1 MCIIYIIYIHIASWI
16 ILSLVLVW
24 NWLGKMHHESGWLGG
39 VKTLP
44 ERVGDLTC
52 SEYEIFLVEHHS
64 SGKRKPMFQRFIS
77 LKTPQ
82 ATMAVYSVSFHWV
95 FSSASRGE
103 TLRHFPR
110 PLDWLHQPKHHT
122 QLSIAC
128 RSLGGKGRMLER
140 DLDDWSA
147 IRKTVQ
153 KNVDK
158 DIWNDVKYVCSISM
172 YYNGVV
178 LPC

>member
-1 MCIIYIIYIHIASWI
+1 MRLGSSYHLYWCETG
-16 ILSLVLVW
+16 
-24 NWLGKMHHESGWLGG
+24 LGKWTVKAGGWETTSETFCHCNSFSNSCTLG

-103 TLRHFPR
+103 PCDTSLV
-110 PLDWLHQPKHHT
+110 PLTDFISQSTTPSSASLAGAWEEKVG
-122 QLSIAC
+122 C
-128 RSLGGKGRMLER
+128 RKG
-140 DLDDWSA
+140 
-147 IRKTVQ
+147 T
-153 KNVDK
+153 
-158 DIWNDVKYVCSISM
+158 
-172 YYNGVV
+172 
-178 LPC
+178 

>member
-1 MCIIYIIYIHIASWI
+1 MYIIYIYIYCIYIHIASWI

-24 NWLGKMHHESGWLGG
+24 NWLGKMHRESGWLGDNLWD
-39 VKTLP
+39 VLP
-44 ERVGDLTC
+44 LQFFFKLMYK
-52 SEYEIFLVEHHS
+52 SYPYH
-64 SGKRKPMFQRFIS
+64 
-77 LKTPQ
+77 
-82 ATMAVYSVSFHWV
+82 AVYSFSFHWV

-128 RSLGGKGRMLER
+128 RSLGGKSRMPER